1 MLFLNKGG
9 LEKRKLVQKVLSV
22 HLIICLRSDFALF
35 PSRILFTDFIL
46 SIFSLCRKASLL
58 TWSFDKHHDVAFV
71 TITFFSLPNY
81 PSLVY
86 SPSQTLSRS
95 LPFVFLEYN

>member
-1 MLFLNKGG
+1 MTYEIKSTLERKEDLNDSENKRGVVKNHALIMLFLDKGG
-9 LEKRKLVQKVLSV
+9 LKKKVGAKVLSV

-58 TWSFDKHHDVAFV
+58 T
-71 TITFFSLPNY
+71 
-81 PSLVY
+81 
-86 SPSQTLSRS
+86 
-95 LPFVFLEYN
+95 